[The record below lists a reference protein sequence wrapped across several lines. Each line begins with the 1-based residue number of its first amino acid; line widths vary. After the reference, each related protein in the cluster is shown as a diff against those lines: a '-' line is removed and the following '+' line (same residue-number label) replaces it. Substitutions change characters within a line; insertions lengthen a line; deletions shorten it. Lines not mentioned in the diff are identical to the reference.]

1 MRLKNFLIFSKK
13 FDFFKFLSGYYMRGK
28 FAGTFENRIR
38 NLQAT
43 LKETSVQPQ
52 SERDNN
58 RRRPWVRP
66 NEVEVKFLRSRPATC
81 GLMITQVPGVSWTS
95 KG

>member
-1 MRLKNFLIFSKK
+1 MRLKK

-52 SERDNN
+52 SECDDN
-58 RRRPWVRP
+58 RRRQWEQAVKRGQ
-66 NEVEVKFLRSRPATC
+66 VKFLWAFCHLQERKRNICFQRIVAIQETF
-81 GLMITQVPGVSWTS
+81 L
-95 KG
+95 

>member
-1 MRLKNFLIFSKK
+1 
-13 FDFFKFLSGYYMRGK
+13 MRGK

-52 SERDNN
+52 SERDKRHFDREAVAGNGGGCE
-58 RRRPWVRP
+58 R
-66 NEVEVKFLRSRPATC
+66 
-81 GLMITQVPGVSWTS
+81 TS
-95 KG
+95 

>member
-1 MRLKNFLIFSKK
+1 
-13 FDFFKFLSGYYMRGK
+13 MRGK

-52 SERDNN
+52 SERDSN
-58 RRRPWVRP
+58 RRRQW
-66 NEVEVKFLRSRPATC
+66 
-81 GLMITQVPGVSWTS
+81 GQVAERTGGIPMGILPSARDLYLLEISFQSAKKQNDVCNCR
-95 KG
+95 KRRHRVIAL

>member
-52 SERDNN
+52 SERDKRHFDREAVAGNGGGCE
-58 RRRPWVRP
+58 RTP
-66 NEVEVKFLRSRPATC
+66 
-81 GLMITQVPGVSWTS
+81 
-95 KG
+95 

>member
-52 SERDNN
+52 SERDKRHFDREAVAGNGGGCE
-58 RRRPWVRP
+58 R
-66 NEVEVKFLRSRPATC
+66 
-81 GLMITQVPGVSWTS
+81 TS
-95 KG
+95 